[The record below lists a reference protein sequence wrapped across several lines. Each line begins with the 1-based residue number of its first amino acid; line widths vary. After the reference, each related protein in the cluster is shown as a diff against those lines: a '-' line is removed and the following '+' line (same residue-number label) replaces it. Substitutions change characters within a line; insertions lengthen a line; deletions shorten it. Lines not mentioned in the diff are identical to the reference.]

1 MSLAVKVS
9 CKSRKKKNENGRQN
23 CMSVCSNDAKQNKE
37 ISIMDTVKVNRRL
50 KSFRA
55 VTDLR
60 SGSKRDLKRPTLEV
74 SQEFAVLQ
82 ANNTVDLNC
91 IVFSLPRDLPHEKK
105 MKRLS
110 TFAGKVADITGS
122 DVICMAMWLPY

>member
-1 MSLAVKVS
+1 
-9 CKSRKKKNENGRQN
+9 
-23 CMSVCSNDAKQNKE
+23 
-37 ISIMDTVKVNRRL
+37 MDTGRVNRRL
-50 KSFRA
+50 KSFKA
-55 VTDLR
+55 VTELR
-60 SGSKRDLKRPTLEV
+60 SGSRRDLERPILEV
-74 SQEFAVLQ
+74 SQDYAVLQ

-110 TFAGKVADITGS
+110 TFAQKVADITGS